1 MALIVCHRK
10 PFYVSNDN
18 NLITGNV
25 VSYNLSYEFEA
36 NRGNGVQDDSWL
48 DCMLGWAVERMETAE

>member
-1 MALIVCHRK
+1 
-10 PFYVSNDN
+10 VSNDN

-25 VSYNLSYEFEA
+25 VSYNLSYEFEG

-48 DCMLGWAVERMETAE
+48 GCMLGWAVERMETAE

>member
-1 MALIVCHRK
+1 MALVVCRRK

-25 VSYNLSYEFEA
+25 VSYNLSYEFED
-36 NRGNGVQDDSWL
+36 NRGNGEQDDSWL
-48 DCMLGWAVERMETAE
+48 DCMLGWAVDKAQ